1 MVLILQVMSM
11 ITQTT
16 AVMTVLMIMES
27 LIESTKTFLSGSTT
41 TTTNLDKCHLVFRK
55 KDYAKTQHM

>member
-1 MVLILQVMSM
+1 MLLILQVMSM

-27 LIESTKTFLSGSTT
+27 LIESAKTFFERFHD
-41 TTTNLDKCHLVFRK
+41 NHNKPR
-55 KDYAKTQHM
+55 